1 MTMAMDDR
9 HTGADHKAGSF
20 KDKLNARKGQPVDE
34 TAAAPPAAVPA
45 ETPAEL
51 PTETEATAAP
61 VSGKI
66 IEDGGFMIFK
76 NVAETDTE
84 AAAEPTAEITPDNT
98 PDITAYTAAAEPVE
112 PAPEAQAAP
121 ATEPDADS
129 LEASLAKAIDALEP
143 AAPGEAASSEMDDN
157 LDAAIDAIIA
167 PPAETDDAA
176 AAAAA
181 FNPGSFGAIGESP
194 ITADD
199 FTADAAPEDI
209 APDFAPDITP
219 DITEDIT
226 LGDHGEDI
234 TAASTMLPAADDT
247 DDQAMMIGTTMAHAI
262 KSIVHDEMA
271 QSIDR
276 IAREAVRD
284 ALRQA

>member
-1 MTMAMDDR
+1 MAMDDR

-34 TAAAPPAAVPA
+34 TAAAVAA

-51 PTETEATAAP
+51 PTETEAAAAP
-61 VSGKI
+61 VSENI

-76 NVAETDTE
+76 NAAVTDTE
-84 AAAEPTAEITPDNT
+84 ATAETS
-98 PDITAYTAAAEPVE
+98 PDINADTAVPEPVE
-112 PAPEAQAAP
+112 PASEPQAAP

-143 AAPGEAASSEMDDN
+143 AAPAEATLSETDDN

-167 PPAETDDAA
+167 TPAETKDAA
-176 AAAAA
+176 AEAAA
-181 FNPGSFGAIGESP
+181 FNPGSFGAIGENP

-199 FTADAAPEDI
+199 FTADATPQDI
-209 APDFAPDITP
+209 APDIAADIVPDITP
-219 DITEDIT
+219 
-226 LGDHGEDI
+226 GDHGDDN
-234 TAASTMLPAADDT
+234 TTASTMPPADYDT
-247 DDQAMMIGTTMAHAI
+247 NDQAMMIGTTMAHAI
-262 KSIVHDEMA
+262 KTIVHDEME

>member
-34 TAAAPPAAVPA
+34 TAAAPPPAVPA
-45 ETPAEL
+45 ETPAE
-51 PTETEATAAP
+51 PQTEKEAATAP
-61 VSGKI
+61 VSEKI
-66 IEDGGFMIFK
+66 IEDGGFMIFR
-76 NVAETDTE
+76 NAAETDTE
-84 AAAEPTAEITPDNT
+84 AAAEPTADITPDSTPTIT
-98 PDITAYTAAAEPVE
+98 PDITADTAAAEPVE

-121 ATEPDADS
+121 ASAPDADS

-143 AAPGEAASSEMDDN
+143 AEVASSETDDN

-167 PPAETDDAA
+167 TPAETDYAA
-176 AAAAA
+176 AEAAA
-181 FNPGSFGAIGESP
+181 FNPGSFGAIGESL

-199 FTADAAPEDI
+199 FTADATPEDI
-209 APDFAPDITP
+209 TP
-219 DITEDIT
+219 DIT
-226 LGDHGEDI
+226 LGDHGDDI
-234 TAASTMLPAADDT
+234 TAASTMPPADHDT
-247 DDQAMMIGTTMAHAI
+247 DDQAMMIGATMAHAI